1 MGKVLGFTDW
11 MGLSLTLL
19 DDVGPAPD
27 GHVWQMYEGGTNVWN
42 HRRVLYN
49 DRGDRVLTL
58 LSKPK
63 SGLISASSA
72 LMEVSNEWLYH
83 GLGVKKCMDL
93 LLKSV
98 PYGVT
103 GLSRL
108 DLAMDFVPD
117 QHQQS
122 VIEGLASGRLYVQG
136 KRSGSGFWSVN
147 NDKWMP
153 SQWVGR
159 KIPHC
164 LSWGHKTS
172 SVKWKLYY
180 KTKELRDGTGGL
192 GYNKP
197 YIVDVWRE
205 AGFDETNVWRL
216 EVSIK
221 HGNTLTWCD
230 QTIDFNTWYHNTAA
244 LIGSFYNDRFV
255 VRRNEGHKDKS
266 NDEIVPFLDIS
277 SMRHV
282 KCKTYDGTTPRSGR
296 ITLLRHLIKSL
307 DDDEVLLDKASR
319 DDVLAHIT
327 AIVYRDNLE
336 NYFEGMVEKPLEA
349 WCEEIIERSQGA
361 GHVPLERN
369 ALRVNAIQPNREFNE

>member
-11 MGLSLTLL
+11 MGLSLALL

-27 GHVWQMYEGGTNVWN
+27 GHVWQSYEGGTNVWN
-42 HRRVLYN
+42 HRRILYN
-49 DRGDRVLTL
+49 DTGGKVFTL
-58 LSKPK
+58 LSSPK
-63 SGLISASSA
+63 SGLIQSNSA
-72 LMEVSNEWLYH
+72 LMEISNEWLYH
-83 GLGVKKCMDL
+83 GLGVKGCMDL

-103 GLSRL
+103 GISRV

-117 QHQQS
+117 QHQQA
-122 VIEGLASGRLYVQG
+122 VIEGLASGEMYVQG

-147 NDKWMP
+147 WDKWMP
-153 SQWVGR
+153 PQWAGR

-180 KTKELRDGTGGL
+180 KSKELREGTGGL
-192 GYNKP
+192 GYDKP
-197 YIVDVWRE
+197 YIVDVWRDV
-205 AGFDETNVWRL
+205 GFDETNVWRL

-221 HGNTLTWCD
+221 HGNTFTWEDHQLDLTAWR
-230 QTIDFNTWYHNTAA
+230 HNTTA
-244 LIGSFYNDRFV
+244 LMASLYNDRFV
-255 VRRNEGHKDKS
+255 VRLNEGHKDKT
-266 NDEIVPFLDIS
+266 NDEVVPFLDIS

-282 KCKTYDGTTPRSGR
+282 RCRQYDSHTPRSGR

-307 DDDEVLLDKASR
+307 DNDEVLMDKASR

-369 ALRVNAIQPNREFNE
+369 ALRVNAIQPNKEFNE

>member
-11 MGLSLTLL
+11 MGLSLALL

-27 GHVWQMYEGGTNVWN
+27 GHVWQSYEGGTNVWN

-49 DRGDRVLTL
+49 DTGEKVFTL
-58 LSKPK
+58 LSSPK
-63 SGLISASSA
+63 SGLIQSNSA
-72 LMEVSNEWLYH
+72 LMEISNEWLYH
-83 GLGVKKCMDL
+83 GLGVKGCMDL

-103 GLSRL
+103 GISRV

-117 QHQQS
+117 QHQQA
-122 VIEGLASGRLYVQG
+122 VIEGLASGAMYVQG

-147 NDKWMP
+147 WDKWMP

-180 KTKELRDGTGGL
+180 KSKELRDGAGGL
-192 GYNKP
+192 GYDKP
-197 YIVDVWRE
+197 YIVDVWRDV
-205 AGFDETNVWRL
+205 GFDETNVWRL

-221 HGNTLTWCD
+221 HGNTFTWNGDTLDLTMWR
-230 QTIDFNTWYHNTAA
+230 HNTTELMAS
-244 LIGSFYNDRFV
+244 LYSDRFV
-255 VRRNEGHKDKS
+255 VRLNEGHKDKT
-266 NDEIVPFLDIS
+266 NDEVVPFLEIGS
-277 SMRHV
+277 LGHV
-282 KCKTYDGTTPRSGR
+282 RCRQYDSNTPRSGR

-307 DDDEVLLDKASR
+307 DDGEVLMDKASR

-349 WCEEIIERSQGA
+349 WCEEVLERSQGA

-369 ALRVNAIQPNREFNE
+369 ALRVNAIQPNKEFEE